1 MNTVKLILSVLNRGL
16 ILMEMKLS
24 FYLYQI
30 LGVGII
36 WIGMTIFLDKIDDT
50 GMIIY
55 YVVTSWFL
63 FLIVLAVKKYL
74 RDRQNKS
81 EED

>member
-1 MNTVKLILSVLNRGL
+1 
-16 ILMEMKLS
+16 
-24 FYLYQI
+24 
-30 LGVGII
+30 
-36 WIGMTIFLDKIDDT
+36 MTIFLDKIDDT